1 MRQKL
6 ITLDPTSWD
15 LAAKKPNFSQWVRD
29 KLRSEHKERAKKTR
43 RIDKECI
50 MQCGRKRTSGLY
62 CPVCSKSPNSLVIN
76 EFSEGE
82 DE

>member
-29 KLRSEHKERAKKTR
+29 KLRSEDKGRKKQVR

-50 MQCGRKRTSGLY
+50 LQCGRRRVSGMY
-62 CPVCSKSPNSLVIN
+62 CDEHSHHHHTV
-76 EFSEGE
+76 GE
-82 DE
+82 EE